1 MAGSLNKVMLIGNLG
16 RDPEIRTM
24 QSGSKMATFPLAT
37 SETWRDRNTQERR
50 EKTEWHRVVV
60 FNEGL
65 VTVIERYVK
74 KGSKLYI
81 EGQLE
86 TRKWTDQQ
94 GQERFTTE
102 VVLRPFRGELTMLDS
117 ARGEGGGGYDRGYSP
132 PADDYGGGSG
142 SGAGSAG
149 GDGYGSG
156 FGTGA
161 GSGSGKGYGGGR
173 APEPARDELDDE
185 IPF

>member
-24 QSGSKMATFPLAT
+24 QSGSKMATFTLAT
-37 SETWRDRNTQERR
+37 SETWRDRNSQERR
-50 EKTEWHRVVV
+50 EKTEWHRVVI

-65 VTVIERYVK
+65 VTVVERYVK
-74 KGSKLYI
+74 KGSKLYL

-94 GQERFTTE
+94 GQERYTTE
-102 VVLRPFRGELTMLDS
+102 VVLRNFRGELVMLDS
-117 ARGEGGGGYDRGYSP
+117 RSGEGGNYDRNYSP
-132 PADDYGGGSG
+132 PSDEYGGYGGGPGGSYGGGPGGGSG
-142 SGAGSAG
+142 GIG
-149 GDGYGSG
+149 GGGGGSG
-156 FGTGA
+156 
-161 GSGSGKGYGGGR
+161 GS
-173 APEPARDELDDE
+173 PEPARDELDDE